1 LKNELQV
8 EEAVG
13 CDYQEEGEEGY
24 GYFAYG
30 AYGEGAEAL
39 FAHFAEIGA
48 EADAGEG

>member
-1 LKNELQV
+1 MKNELQV
-8 EEAVG
+8 EETVG
-13 CDYQEEGEEGY
+13 CNYKEEGEEGY
-24 GYFAYG
+24 GYFADG